1 MTKTT
6 IVFWSRYPR
15 PVTSDHLDGPNTMFS
30 LEGQGKEVEP
40 PRAEVPEI
48 EDIVDMGMG
57 AAAAAGDMEPG
68 IGEAGMLTPDEAGDV
83 KVEAAVRL
91 RSS

>member
-1 MTKTT
+1 M
-6 IVFWSRYPR
+6 
-15 PVTSDHLDGPNTMFS
+15 
-30 LEGQGKEVEP
+30 EP
-40 PRAEVPEI
+40 PRAEVPDI
-48 EDIVDMGMG
+48 EDMVDMK
-57 AAAAAGDMEPG
+57 AAAGAMEPG

>member
-1 MTKTT
+1 
-6 IVFWSRYPR
+6 
-15 PVTSDHLDGPNTMFS
+15 MFS

-40 PRAEVPEI
+40 PRAEVPDI
-48 EDIVDMGMG
+48 EDIVNKG
-57 AAAAAGDMEPG
+57 AAAAAGAMEPG

>member
-15 PVTSDHLDGPNTMFS
+15 PVTSDYLDGPNTMFS

-40 PRAEVPEI
+40 PRAEVPDI
-48 EDIVDMGMG
+48 EDTVYMG
-57 AAAAAGDMEPG
+57 AAAGAMEPG
-68 IGEAGMLTPDEAGDV
+68 IGEASTLTPDEAGDV

>member
-1 MTKTT
+1 M
-6 IVFWSRYPR
+6 
-15 PVTSDHLDGPNTMFS
+15 
-30 LEGQGKEVEP
+30 EP

-48 EDIVDMGMG
+48 EDTVDMG
-57 AAAAAGDMEPG
+57 AAAAAAGAMEPG
-68 IGEAGMLTPDEAGDV
+68 IGEAGTLTPDEAGDV

>member
-1 MTKTT
+1 
-6 IVFWSRYPR
+6 
-15 PVTSDHLDGPNTMFS
+15 MFS

-57 AAAAAGDMEPG
+57 AAAAAGAMEPG

>member
-1 MTKTT
+1 M
-6 IVFWSRYPR
+6 
-15 PVTSDHLDGPNTMFS
+15 
-30 LEGQGKEVEP
+30 EP
-40 PRAEVPEI
+40 PRAGGPDI
-48 EDIVDMGMG
+48 EDNVDMG
-57 AAAAAGDMEPG
+57 AAAAAGAMEPG

>member
-40 PRAEVPEI
+40 PRAGGPDI
-48 EDIVDMGMG
+48 EDIVDMG
-57 AAAAAGDMEPG
+57 AAAGAMERG
-68 IGEAGMLTPDEAGDV
+68 IGGAGTLTPDEAGDV

>member
-1 MTKTT
+1 
-6 IVFWSRYPR
+6 
-15 PVTSDHLDGPNTMFS
+15 MFS
-30 LEGQGKEVEP
+30 PEGQGKEVEP
-40 PRAEVPEI
+40 PRAGGPDI
-48 EDIVDMGMG
+48 EDIVDIG
-57 AAAAAGDMEPG
+57 AAAGAMEPG

>member
-1 MTKTT
+1 MTKTI
-6 IVFWSRYPR
+6 IVSWSRYPR
-15 PVTSDHLDGPNTMFS
+15 PVTSDHLDGPNTIFS

-40 PRAEVPEI
+40 PRAGGPDI
-48 EDIVDMGMG
+48 EDTADMG
-57 AAAAAGDMEPG
+57 AAAGSMVGMGEPG
-68 IGEAGMLTPDEAGDV
+68 IEAGMLTPDEAGDV